1 MPTIASIRPAED
13 RAFANEGNDDVR
25 SPSTTQAQRS
35 VARAPRRRID
45 GVLLLDK
52 DVGLSSNAALQQV
65 KRLFNA
71 AKAGHTGTLDP
82 LASGLLPVCLGEA
95 TKFAQLLLD
104 ADKTYRATLRLGTTT
119 TTGDAEGEVLMK
131 REVDATLADL
141 QALLGR
147 FTGAIAQRPPRHS
160 ALKYQGRTYYE
171 YARKGVEIPRPEREV
186 CIRALRI
193 AAWRLP
199 EVDLEVSCSKGTYI
213 RVLAEDLGEALG
225 CGAHL
230 STLRRTATGGFD
242 LADAMTLDALLLLT
256 TDERDARLLPADA
269 ACAALPRV
277 ELAATEA
284 ASLIE
289 GRSVPCPTLA
299 DGVYRAYAEHR
310 FTGVAEA
317 AQGVLRARRLV
328 AVETSP
334 EPIESLES

>member
-1 MPTIASIRPAED
+1 M
-13 RAFANEGNDDVR
+13 R
-25 SPSTTQAQRS
+25 SPSPVRAHGE

-52 DVGLSSNAALQQV
+52 DIGLSSNAALQQV

-82 LASGLLPVCLGEA
+82 LASGLLPICLGEA

-104 ADKTYRATLRLGTTT
+104 ADKTYRATLRLGVTT
-119 TTGDAEGEVLMK
+119 TTGDAEGETLMK
-131 REVDATLADL
+131 RDVDATLADFE
-141 QALLGR
+141 ALLGR
-147 FTGAIAQRPPRHS
+147 FTGTILQRPPRHA
-160 ALKYQGRTYYE
+160 ALKYQGRSYYE

-186 CIRALRI
+186 SIRALRI
-193 AAWRLP
+193 VSWRVP

-230 STLRRTATGGFD
+230 SALRRTATGGFD
-242 LADAMTLDALLLLT
+242 LADGMTLHALSLLT
-256 TDERDARLLPADA
+256 ADERDARLLPADA

-277 ELAATEA
+277 ELAAVEA

-289 GRSVPCPTLA
+289 GRSVARPTLA
-299 DGVYRAYAEHR
+299 DGIYRAYAAHR
-310 FTGVAEA
+310 FTGIAEA
-317 AQGVLRARRLV
+317 EQGVLRARRLV
-328 AVETSP
+328 AIQTSAQ
-334 EPIESLES
+334 PIESLES